1 MNRTARTT
9 RNVPLAAAIVSA
21 LAATP
26 AVADTAGPHELA
38 EIVVTAT
45 RRATSVLDVPYN
57 ISAVSGAAIEEA
69 HVLDTA
75 ELMRSIPGVSVVD
88 RGDRNSSVVSGIR
101 IRGLNV
107 DSSALGD
114 YAVSAAATVSTYVND
129 TPLFA
134 NFLLT
139 DIDRVEVLRGPQ
151 GTLYGSGAIGGT
163 VRYMLREPELGK
175 FDGTISASASKV
187 SGAGSVGASGT
198 LTLNVPVGETMALR
212 LTATHNQFPGVTDY
226 VNLYQLDSA
235 GIPTAPNGVLD
246 EAASY
251 RVQKDADFA
260 HQSYGRAALK
270 WKPRDGVDLTLSI
283 TGQSDRYGGRR
294 ATSLGT
300 DGNGVPYADNQ
311 VGAVQ
316 LEPASR
322 NVYLAAL
329 EANIDLGFATLTSS
343 TSQYN
348 HHGDITSENTGFYA
362 QNGWLANFYYNYP
375 RPMASAV
382 RTYGDRAFIEELRL
396 VSTAGTTLDWVVGAY
411 YQNQSLSSTQDSY
424 LRGFKQ
430 WWDAALPAYAS
441 AVISDQDY
449 LYRQDE
455 HFRDAALY
463 GELTYHVTPNLQVT
477 GGVRY
482 FDDRSVVNVHQE
494 TGLYASFFDL
504 SDSTGVFS
512 ESKAIFKGNM
522 SWRFAPN
529 NQLYATISQGY
540 RRGGSNGTPT
550 TGNFAESPDWTTYR
564 ADTDVDYEFGM
575 KGGAAGGLTYNADV
589 FFIDWKNPQ
598 INSATSNW
606 GFFAVQNGTKA
617 QSKGIE
623 LQLNGVL
630 GTAFHYGLGYTYTD
644 AHLTAD
650 AIAADGSYTINSR
663 GAQLPGVPKNAF
675 NLSGSYVAH
684 VAGGTLTFR
693 ADGYS
698 QSETQDTLYSAAI
711 FHNHAPAPND
721 YTGQPKY
728 YYPMKGFWLWNAS
741 TTYATGTWDATLW
754 IKNIANERGVTGVY
768 TPAYM
773 GTAPNQNYFGNGSK
787 ALITLPRTIGLTITY
802 RF

>member
-1 MNRTARTT
+1 MNNSARPAINYT
-9 RNVPLAAAIVSA
+9 LAAALVGVLAAAPA
-21 LAATP
+21 LAESAAP
-26 AVADTAGPHELA
+26 NELA
-38 EIVVTAT
+38 EVIVTAT
-45 RRATSVLDVPYN
+45 RRSSTVLDVPYN
-57 ISAVSGAAIEEA
+57 ISAVSGAAIEES
-69 HVLDTA
+69 HVLDAA

-114 YAVSAAATVSTYVND
+114 YAVSASATVSTYVND

-163 VRYMLREPELGK
+163 VRYILREPELGK
-175 FDGTISASASKV
+175 FDGSVSASASKV
-187 SGAGSVGASGT
+187 TGSGSVGGSGT
-198 LTLNVPVGETMALR
+198 LTLNLPVGETLALR
-212 LTATHNQFPGVTDY
+212 VTATHNQFPGVTDY
-226 VNLYQLDSA
+226 VNLYQLDTHGVPA
-235 GIPTAPNGVLD
+235 APNGVLD
-246 EAASY
+246 PIASY

-270 WKPRDGVDLTLSI
+270 WKPRDGMDFTLSV
-283 TGQSDRYGGRR
+283 TGQSDSYGGRR

-300 DGNGVPYADNQ
+300 DGNGVPYTDNQ
-311 VGAVQ
+311 VGSVQ

-382 RTYGDRAFIEELRL
+382 RTYGDKAVIEELRL
-396 VSTAGTTLDWVVGAY
+396 VSTAGGPVDWVVGGY
-411 YQNQSLSSTQDSY
+411 YQNQSLSSSQDSY

-430 WWDAALPAYAS
+430 WWDAAFPAYAS

-449 LYRQDE
+449 LYRQSE

-463 GELTYHVTPNLQVT
+463 GELTYHVTPDFQIT
-477 GGVRY
+477 GGLRH
-482 FDDRSVVNVHQE
+482 FSDRSVVNVRQE
-494 TGLYASFFDL
+494 TGLYASIFDA
-504 SDSTGVFS
+504 SNSGGEFS
-512 ESKAIFKGNM
+512 ESKTIFKGNA

-529 NQLYATISQGY
+529 NQIYATVAQGY

-550 TGNFAESPDWTTYR
+550 TGNFAESPDWTKFR
-564 ADTDVDYEFGM
+564 ADTDIDYELGV
-575 KGGAAGGLTYNADV
+575 KGALQSGLTYNADV
-589 FFIDWKNPQ
+589 FFIDWKDPQ
-598 INSATSNW
+598 INSATTNW
-606 GFFAVQNGTKA
+606 GFFAVQNGNKA

-623 LQLNGVL
+623 LQLNGSL
-630 GTAFHYGLGYTYTD
+630 GGAFHYGLGYAYTD

-650 AIAADGSYTINSR
+650 AIAADGTYTINKS
-663 GAQLPGVPKNAF
+663 GAQLPGVPKNTF
-675 NLSGSYVAH
+675 NVSGSYVAH
-684 VAGGTLTFR
+684 IGSGTLTVR
-693 ADGYS
+693 ADGYQ
-698 QSETQDTLYSAAI
+698 QSETQDTLYSATI
-711 FHNHAPAPND
+711 FRNHAPLPNA

-728 YYPMKGFWLWNAS
+728 YYPMQGFWIWNAS
-741 TTYATGTWDATLW
+741 TTYATRAWDATLW
-754 IKNIANERGVTGVY
+754 LKNIANERGVTGVY

-787 ALITLPRTIGLTITY
+787 ALVTLPRTVGLTLTY